1 MMDYRHGLLA
11 ADCSKHDSTLIF
23 SNQKIQRLI
32 HIYGTVPQ
40 KELDKALE
48 REMWD
53 DGNVHT
59 LSLLFECRADML
71 LLS

>member
-1 MMDYRHGLLA
+1 MGFWQQTVANMILHLF
-11 ADCSKHDSTLIF
+11 S

-32 HIYGTVPQ
+32 HIYGTVPH